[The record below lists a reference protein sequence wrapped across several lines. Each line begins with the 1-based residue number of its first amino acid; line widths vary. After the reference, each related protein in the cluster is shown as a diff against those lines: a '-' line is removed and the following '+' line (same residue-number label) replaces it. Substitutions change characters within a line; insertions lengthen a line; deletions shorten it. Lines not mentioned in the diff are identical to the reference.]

1 MVRREAR
8 SNYDSFAKC
17 LLEELIIILYDNFID
32 SISQFVQITIDSDLL
47 NINQQ
52 IVCSLQFVV

>member
-8 SNYDSFAKC
+8 SNYDSFVKC

-52 IVCSLQFVV
+52 IVCSL